1 MAVYLFT
8 GAAVLSIIPLIFIFK
23 INAEKLAE
31 EPDNF
36 NEIQKR
42 FFISVLVSKVIPALL
57 IIMGITQMKD
67 VPVDQLIIPWLIIL
81 FSLVYGIYYI
91 VSFKRRPFEGKP
103 KIAVDTFVNLAIP
116 FIFSIPLMS
125 AVFMFLMM
133 E

>member
-1 MAVYLFT
+1 
-8 GAAVLSIIPLIFIFK
+8 
-23 INAEKLAE
+23 
-31 EPDNF
+31 
-36 NEIQKR
+36 
-42 FFISVLVSKVIPALL
+42 
-57 IIMGITQMKD
+57 MGITQMKD

-81 FSLVYGIYYI
+81 FSLVYGMYYI

-133 E
+133 EYDIHLLFQRERSPTLIQQSGRPILQLMLAFYLSE